1 MMKSFRFINHKSI
14 VTQMIAVVLA
24 AVILGIICTSVAFLF
39 LSDGSHSG
47 ANPKLAAASA
57 AARIA
62 TILEDARQS
71 PSLADLKRILRSSQR
86 PEMHIEIVPSAAFFS
101 RPEFGAGI
109 NRAMRE
115 DSFADDL
122 QNELLQHWNLLRSD
136 LLISPSD
143 SVVVK
148 VDDRYALVFQNSH
161 HPPIRRFIFIQVG
174 FVAATIVIVILF
186 LAIYIIKRLMAPLS
200 AIAATADALGHI
212 SSRTHPISDGG
223 PEEVIQVAR
232 ALNHLHGR
240 LQSLIDERT
249 RMLAAISHDLRT
261 PLTRL
266 RLKLERRVH
275 TADLGSMLD
284 EIATIDSMISETLLY
299 LREENNKLPGYSVDI
314 PSLLQTICNEF
325 SDLGFDVQ
333 YSGPARMA
341 YLCEETGM
349 RRAVSNIVD
358 NATKH
363 GTKVVVSLTAM
374 GEAGCEILVSDNGP
388 GILKEHR
395 TKVLEPFYIVDDARS
410 LIGRN
415 GFGLGLSIA
424 RDVVSRHCG
433 TISFSDNSPSGLI
446 VRLSFDH
453 RQSTELVAQ
462 SPGSISAQTAAPMAY
477 ASPH

>member
-1 MMKSFRFINHKSI
+1 MARFWFINRKSI

-24 AVILGIICTSVAFLF
+24 AVILGIMCTSVAFLF
-39 LSDGSHSG
+39 LSDGWHTN
-47 ANPKLAAASA
+47 ANPRLAAASA

-62 TILEDARQS
+62 TILEETRQS
-71 PSLADLKRILRSSQR
+71 SSLGDLKRIVRSSQR

-101 RPEFGAGI
+101 RPDFGSAI
-109 NRAMRE
+109 NRTTHE
-115 DSFADDL
+115 DSFVDEL
-122 QNELLQHWNLLRSD
+122 QDELLQHWNLSRSD
-136 LLISPSD
+136 LLISPSE
-143 SVVVK
+143 SIVVK
-148 VDDRYALVFQNSH
+148 VDDHYALVFQSSH
-161 HPPIRRFIFIQVG
+161 HPPIRRFIFIQLG
-174 FVAATIVIVILF
+174 FVVATVVIVILF

-212 SSRTHPISDGG
+212 SSKTHPISDAG
-223 PEEVIQVAR
+223 PQEVNQVAR

-240 LQSLIDERT
+240 LQALIDERT

-284 EIATIDSMISETLLY
+284 EIETIDNMISETLLY

-325 SDLGFDVQ
+325 SDLGFDVR

-341 YLCEETGM
+341 YFCEETGM
-349 RRAVSNIVD
+349 RRAISNIVD

-363 GTKVVVSLTAM
+363 GTKVVVSLAAM
-374 GEAGCEILVSDNGP
+374 GEAGCEIKVSDDGP
-388 GILKEHR
+388 GIPREHH

-424 RDVVSRHCG
+424 RDIVSRHSG
-433 TISFSDNSPSGLI
+433 AISFSDNSPSGLI
-446 VRLSFDH
+446 VRLTFDQ
-453 RQSTELVAQ
+453 RQLSGFTGQAFDGA
-462 SPGSISAQTAAPMAY
+462 PTKTAA
-477 ASPH
+477 S